1 MPRRAPR
8 TKLEPDPPELP
19 ADLAPAPV
27 AVRSGDHVDGVV
39 LGPGVDLPGHLA
51 DLRLDGCRWV
61 GAELRGRRLTGL
73 RAQDVHIDRCDLSG
87 AVLEDAELRRVVLIG
102 CRLSGTSFSGADL
115 TDVRIVDCRA
125 DLSLFRMATASHLLA
140 EGSSLRGADFYEM
153 DGSGCAFLGCDLTE
167 ADVSGAR
174 LRGLRLH
181 GSDIRGVLG
190 AHRLR
195 GAEISADQV
204 PALGEA
210 LLADLGV
217 RITDGGSAT

>member
-1 MPRRAPR
+1 MSRRPRSG
-8 TKLEPDPPELP
+8 KLEPDPPDLP
-19 ADLAPAPV
+19 EHLAPAPS
-27 AVRSGDHVDGVV
+27 AVRSGDHLDGVV
-39 LGPGVDLPGHLA
+39 LRAGVDMPEHIA
-51 DLRLDGCRWV
+51 DLQLTECRWE

-87 AVLEDAELRRVVLIG
+87 AVLDEAELRRVVLTG

-115 TDVRIVDCRA
+115 TDVRFVDCRA

-167 ADVSGAR
+167 ADLSGAR

-181 GSDIRGVLG
+181 GSDVRGILG

-210 LLADLGV
+210 VLADLGV
-217 RITDGGSAT
+217 RITDRGPAT